1 MDRKQLWSRYRAS
14 LLMVYCAVAFSLSSC
29 FTAILRHT
37 LTLWPVMFFRLSV
50 AWVIII
56 CSLVYKGL
64 ALEVAATFFRPEI
77 LVRSAINVT
86 AVVLEIFVLSRLS
99 LTQATVLMYTHPL
112 FAAML
117 ATVVLGEKFGA
128 TQMLLLLLAFTG
140 LVINAQPWLDHGSS
154 DGSETTTTTGS
165 STSSSS
171 SSMLEDLL
179 GTGAALAFAVVVA
192 VLMVWIRLKL
202 KDDSAL
208 IMVHHYLAIGTVFA
222 FVVAMIVDSSAF
234 ISDALADWQTC
245 ALLLLIGILVASGEL
260 AGNLA
265 VQGGDIGP
273 VVAVRNVDIVLVF
286 IWQPLILDEPVT
298 WIGGLGAAI
307 ILVAT
312 TLLVFASV
320 RNADDDDDGD
330 GGDNAVRDQQHETE
344 EHTIAEQGDAAT
356 LVGSVAVAPAPAQP

>member
-29 FTAILRHT
+29 FTAILRRT

-64 ALEVAATFFRPEI
+64 TLEVTATFFKPEI

-99 LTQATVLMYTHPL
+99 LTEATVLMYTHPL

-128 TQMLLLLLAFTG
+128 TQMLLLLLAFAG
-140 LVINAQPWLDHGSS
+140 LVINAQPWLDHGSN
-154 DGSETTTTTGS
+154 DGSETATATGS
-165 STSSSS
+165 STSSSSSSS

-222 FVVAMIVDSSAF
+222 CVVAMIVESSAF

-260 AGNLA
+260 AGN
-265 VQGGDIGP
+265 
-273 VVAVRNVDIVLVF
+273 
-286 IWQPLILDEPVT
+286 WQYREETSGRWWLCGTLISCL
-298 WIGGLGAAI
+298 
-307 ILVAT
+307 
-312 TLLVFASV
+312 FSS
-320 RNADDDDDGD
+320 
-330 GGDNAVRDQQHETE
+330 
-344 EHTIAEQGDAAT
+344 
-356 LVGSVAVAPAPAQP
+356 GSR